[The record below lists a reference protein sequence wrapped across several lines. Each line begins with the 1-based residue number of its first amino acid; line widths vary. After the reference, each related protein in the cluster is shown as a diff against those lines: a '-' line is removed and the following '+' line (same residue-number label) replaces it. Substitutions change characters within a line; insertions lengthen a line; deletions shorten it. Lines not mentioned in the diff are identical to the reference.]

1 MPRTLSPCVSE
12 RGVVLSYR
20 ASGVADLTAIPL
32 AAAAEAIGAMTQP
45 CIYEIAR
52 GVPPAGSTNA
62 AHAFALRERARHCF
76 E

>member
-1 MPRTLSPCVSE
+1 MLGLLP
-12 RGVVLSYR
+12 
-20 ASGVADLTAIPL
+20 SGRSTRQWRRCVADLTAIPL

-45 CIYEIAR
+45 YEIAL